1 MKHRHLLLL
10 GCLLAPLAQAASM
23 EEGLSLKQQEKFV
36 EGAAVFAE
44 LVRENP
50 RDLKALEQLA
60 TLEGWLQRYDD
71 SISHWRQAIA
81 LAPRR
86 ADLRVGLARV
96 LYWKGENAA
105 ALESLDAALDAEP
118 KNADT
123 LALRGDVLM
132 AQGRVEAARAA
143 YLAAQALPGADAA
156 ALATKLERARP
167 PLRWRLDAGAAFDD
181 YSKLRGSE
189 HSTFLQ
195 LGYQFS
201 PSFTAYLHYDR
212 FDWFDTDDQS
222 LTAGAY
228 WLPHPQWQLQLE
240 AGSTSDADFRPK
252 TQYNLQLEWLLK
264 GPLQPLLGYRWY
276 DYDNGRV
283 ATLTPGLRWLPAPF
297 SVELRYSASKNIDG
311 SDTAVTSLRA
321 AWEGSERWTPYVLYA
336 TGDEALPPQPEAD
349 FDVYAAGLLWNLTPA
364 FGLRLDYAYEDRPD
378 FYERNTVAVA
388 ASLKF

>member
-1 MKHRHLLLL
+1 MKHRHRLLL

-23 EEGLSLKQQEKFV
+23 EEGLRLKQQEKFA

-50 RDLKALEQLA
+50 HDLKALEQLA
-60 TLEGWLQRYDD
+60 TLEGWLRRYDD
-71 SISHWRQAIA
+71 SIAHWRQAIA
-81 LAPRR
+81 LAPQR
-86 ADLRVGLARV
+86 ADLRLGLARV

-105 ALESLDAALDAEP
+105 ALESLEAALAMEP
-118 KNADT
+118 KHHDA
-123 LALRGDVLM
+123 LLLRGDVLM
-132 AQGRVEAARAA
+132 AQGRVESAREA
-143 YLAAQALPGADAA
+143 YLQARALPGADAA
-156 ALATKLERARP
+156 ALVSKLERARP

-181 YSKLRGSE
+181 YSALRGSE

-195 LGYQFS
+195 LGYRFNPAFS
-201 PSFTAYLHYDR
+201 AYLHYDR
-212 FDWFDTDDQS
+212 FDWFDTDDQT

-228 WLPHPQWQLQLE
+228 WLPHPQWLLQLE

-252 TQYNLQLEWLLK
+252 TQYNLQAEWLLK
-264 GPLQPLLGYRWY
+264 GPVQPLLGYRWY

-283 ATLTPGLRWLPAPF
+283 ATVTPGLRWLPAPF
-297 SVELRYSASKNIDG
+297 SVELRYSASKNTDG

-349 FDVYAAGLLWNLTPA
+349 FDVYAAGLLLNLTPA

-388 ASLKF
+388 ASWKF